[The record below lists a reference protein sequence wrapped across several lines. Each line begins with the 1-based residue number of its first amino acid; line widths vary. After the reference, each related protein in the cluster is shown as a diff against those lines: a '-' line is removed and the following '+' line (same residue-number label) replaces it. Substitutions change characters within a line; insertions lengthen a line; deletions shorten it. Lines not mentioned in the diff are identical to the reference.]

1 MRIYASP
8 RRGHCAT
15 CEMRI
20 EGRPVYRMDESY
32 CCVGCAHDGPCV
44 CSYEAD
50 MAEDGVDNLGLLV
63 MPTPVVSDGVSGG
76 AEEYGYEV
84 PAERWIG

>member
-15 CEMRI
+15 CEMAI
-20 EGRPVYRMDESY
+20 SGRPIYRMDETY
-32 CCVGCAHDGPCV
+32 CCVGCADNGPCV

-50 MAEDGVDNLGLLV
+50 MAEDGVDGLGLLA
-63 MPTPVVSDGVSGG
+63 TPAPVADRTPDEIRELSG
-76 AEEYGYEV
+76 
-84 PAERWIG
+84 ERRIR

>member
-20 EGRPVYRMDESY
+20 EGRPVYRMDETY
-32 CCVGCAHDGPCV
+32 CCVGCAHSGPCV
-44 CSYEAD
+44 CSYESDLA
-50 MAEDGVDNLGLLV
+50 ADGVDNLGLLV
-63 MPTPVVSDGVSGG
+63 TPTPVESEVQ
-76 AEEYGYEV
+76 EEAHEV
-84 PAERWIG
+84 PAQRWIG

>member
-15 CEMRI
+15 CEMAI
-20 EGRPVYRMDESY
+20 TGRPIYKMDETY
-32 CCVGCAHDGPCV
+32 CCIGCANNGPCV

-50 MAEDGVDNLGLLV
+50 MAEDGVDGLGLLAA
-63 MPTPVVSDGVSGG
+63 PSSLPAQTAQDQG
-76 AEEYGYEV
+76 AV
-84 PAERWIG
+84 TVER